1 MTANNSK
8 SDLSYLNKLVD
19 QYNSLYHHY
28 FNKKAIKADFSALDE
43 KIETSHKA
51 SKFNGNDRV
60 GITKYNRIVSN
71 SYIENWSMERF
82 IVNSVLKTI
91 PQTYNIKELNGEK
104 LRKSFSEKQLLPRK
118 L

>member
-1 MTANNSK
+1 MYSAHNDGKSLIDVMFIKRLKTKIYKKMTANNSK

-43 KIETSHKA
+43 KIETSHKS

-60 GITKYNRIVSN
+60 GITKHNKIVSN

-91 PQTYNIKELNGEK
+91 P
-104 LRKSFSEKQLLPRK
+104 
-118 L
+118 